1 MIAFSA
7 LTKIRTSAEI
17 RKIPA
22 LVLTFFN
29 IGEEVSNLRPH
40 VGRGYSHSIVAGGLE
55 EMS

>member
-40 VGRGYSHSIVAGGLE
+40 VGRGYSHSMVAGGLE